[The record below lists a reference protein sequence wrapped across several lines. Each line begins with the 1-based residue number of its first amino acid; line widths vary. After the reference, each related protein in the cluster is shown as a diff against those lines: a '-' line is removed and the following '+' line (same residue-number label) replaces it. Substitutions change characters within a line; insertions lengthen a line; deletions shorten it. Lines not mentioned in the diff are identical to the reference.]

1 MKPVGKGSG
10 YYIFEV
16 LETGVIVKLTRTCFT
31 SRAEA
36 EQSLRTEPRGGHRP
50 AVHRARGDLGRSYA
64 FLVQVVPKAVES
76 LNFLPPR

>member
-36 EQSLRTEPRGGHRP
+36 EQSLRTEPG
-50 AVHRARGDLGRSYA
+50 AATGRQFIVLA
-64 FLVQVVPKAVES
+64 AT
-76 LNFLPPR
+76 